1 VKILIIG
8 GGPAGSTAARL
19 LAKHFKVTLIQEK
32 KEFNKPCGG
41 GVKTKV
47 FNLFSLPKNLIQ
59 HSLDHIYITYKD
71 DKIKIDLK
79 GDNLAIVNRMKFDK
93 KLRELAEEAGAKIY
107 YGRFKKIQ
115 NKKAIIKF
123 GNVEIPFE
131 FDILIAADG
140 VNSTVKKALNLPKIP
155 SIITHYATT
164 NEYKV
169 DTCEFF
175 FDFDTAGE
183 YYAWA
188 FPRGDKTHIGSV
200 NKDNF
205 QNLCKFLNVDIKP
218 KGYKIPTWQEDI
230 IIQKDNVYFVGDA
243 AGQVMP
249 LSFEGIYY
257 AMHSAKILA
266 ECIIED
272 KDYKEEWN
280 KRFLKEFKFMKKLE
294 KINKTPLRAFIVK
307 AHKLGLIQN
316 FSVNLWLGVKNV

>member
-1 VKILIIG
+1 
-8 GGPAGSTAARL
+8 
-19 LAKHFKVTLIQEK
+19 
-32 KEFNKPCGG
+32 
-41 GVKTKV
+41 
-47 FNLFSLPKNLIQ
+47 LPKDLIK
-59 HSLDHIYITYKD
+59 HSLDYIYMIYKK

-79 GDNLAIVNRMKFDK
+79 GNNLSIVNRADFDK
-93 KLRELAEEAGAKIY
+93 KLRELAVNAGARIY
-107 YGRFKKIQ
+107 YGRFKRIQ

-123 GNVEIPFE
+123 GSVEIPFE
-131 FDILIAADG
+131 YDILIAADG

-155 SIITHYATT
+155 STITHYATT

-175 FDFDTAGE
+175 FDFDIGGE

-188 FPRGDKTHIGSV
+188 FPKGDKTHIGSV
-200 NKDNF
+200 NRDNF
-205 QNLCKFLNVDIKP
+205 QNLCKFLNLNVKP

-266 ECIIED
+266 KSIIEK
-272 KDYKEEWN
+272 KDYKKEWE

-294 KINKTPLRAFIVK
+294 KINKTSFRAFIVK
-307 AHKLGLIQN
+307 AHKLGFVRN
-316 FSVNLWLGVKNV
+316 FSVNVWLGEKNV